1 MSSESHNR
9 SPILSAISLNIGY
22 KDKKSMI
29 LIARDI
35 NFEIKSG
42 ELVAIIGI
50 NGSGKS
56 TLLKTLSGLNA
67 TLGGEILIQNTRL
80 STYSNHELSR
90 IQSLVL
96 TNESISKQL
105 TVNELVALGR
115 HPYTNWMGQ
124 LRPEDIESVN
134 QALNQVDLIQK
145 KDKLCHSL
153 SDGQFQKALIA
164 RAIAQDTPL
173 ILMDEPTSH
182 LDMYHKVY
190 ILQLLKSIVKTS
202 NKSVIFASH
211 EINLALQLC
220 DKIILIHDAKVKFGT
235 PSQLIENGDFNNL
248 FPSQRIVFDENT
260 NSFRMKI

>member
-1 MSSESHNR
+1 
-9 SPILSAISLNIGY
+9 
-22 KDKKSMI
+22 
-29 LIARDI
+29 
-35 NFEIKSG
+35 
-42 ELVAIIGI
+42 
-50 NGSGKS
+50 
-56 TLLKTLSGLNA
+56 
-67 TLGGEILIQNTRL
+67 
-80 STYSNHELSR
+80 
-90 IQSLVL
+90 
-96 TNESISKQL
+96 
-105 TVNELVALGR
+105 
-115 HPYTNWMGQ
+115 MGQ
-124 LRPEDIESVN
+124 LRSEDIESVN
-134 QALNQVDLIQK
+134 QALNLVDLIQK

-220 DKIILIHDAKVKFGT
+220 DKIILIHDEKVKFGT